1 LEYLQAVSKDV
12 EKLES
17 DGFRWTKDMILGIF
31 WQHRALMSG
40 LFSMES
46 INTVLDAKFLAN
58 PGPVKS
64 SDIRVE
70 MQSLITNRSI
80 TIQADHNVQVMAV
93 TRLTDSP
100 YPASSQSSSRS
111 SRGYRPRPTSFNT
124 ASRMPVN
131 KGPKPISLTPE
142 EKDKLW
148 WDPIQIPQGVLD
160 NVKRGEEQCFWCGKF
175 GHSQD
180 ACRSHQ
186 VRCSKTALHWNNW
199 CRVIGGRMYSINILG
214 IH

>member
-31 WQHRALMSG
+31 WQHRAPMSG
-40 LFSMES
+40 PFLMES

-64 SDIRVE
+64 SDIQVK
-70 MQSLITNRSI
+70 MQFLIMNRSI
-80 TIQADHNVQVMAV
+80 TIQADHNIRVMAA
-93 TRLTDSP
+93 TRLTDSL

-111 SRGYRPRPTSFNT
+111 SRGYGPRPTSFNT
-124 ASRMPVN
+124 ASRTPAN
-131 KGPKPISLTPE
+131 KGPKPIFLMPE
-142 EKDKLW
+142 ERDKLW
-148 WDPIQIPQGVLD
+148 WDPIQIPRGALD
-160 NVKRGEEQCFWCGKF
+160 NVKRGEEQCFWCRKF

-180 ACRSHQ
+180 ACRSRQ
-186 VRCSKTALHWNNW
+186 VRCSKMALHWNNW
-199 CRVIGGRMYSINILG
+199 CQVISGRMYSVDILG
-214 IH
+214 I